1 MDICII
7 DCIASFGLYNR
18 LHRPPSDLNAP
29 PGAHLHL
36 RLEPRD
42 LLLQLPDEVGLVH
55 PVALHRGADLLHHVR
70 EAQGA
75 DRLLQIRPRR
85 THGGDHTGAA
95 VTAQAVRQQERESRV
110 AEGEVLAIEALRK
123 HPRCGKTRHFEAFRG
138 QSEAESGEISI
149 DFY

>member
-1 MDICII
+1 M
-7 DCIASFGLYNR
+7 
-18 LHRPPSDLNAP
+18 HRPPSDLNAP

-70 EAQGA
+70 EAQRA
-75 DRLLQIRPRR
+75 DRLLQVRPRR
-85 THGGDHTGAA
+85 AYGGDHTGAA

-110 AEGEVLAIEALRK
+110 AEGEVLAIEALPGVSRPVGGRK
-123 HPRCGKTRHFEAFRG
+123 WGDFDIFRM
-138 QSEAESGEISI
+138 ISI
-149 DFY
+149 DLS